1 MGIEGFTS
9 TKYNSIMSKTA
20 FTLAEVLITLGII
33 GVVAAMT
40 LPTVIS
46 KYRANVTMTKLQ
58 KFLSTMQQAQLRS
71 IVDNGEVDGWDW
83 VSTTETNSELIL
95 AWFNKY
101 WAPYL
106 KSIKIADRKVTQNNE
121 LVDKGIVFI
130 LEDGS
135 VVNMGSFA
143 GGYLHVRYYTNY
155 KTFINNTAVDGKD
168 SFLFGF
174 GLNEHTKNDKCLMR
188 FDAYACDKYDE
199 NVLKNNSWGGCY
211 AEQTA
216 NGHPYCTRLLQ
227 INGWRVP
234 EDYPHKF

>member
-9 TKYNSIMSKTA
+9 SNHNSIMPQTA

-40 LPTVIS
+40 MPALIG
-46 KYRANVTMTKLQ
+46 KYRENVTMTKLQ

-83 VSTTETNSELIL
+83 VPDGGESNNEIVL

-101 WAPYL
+101 WAPY
-106 KSIKIADRKVTQNNE
+106 IKKFKIIDRKIIQDDE
-121 LVDKGIVFI
+121 LVDGGITFI
-130 LEDGS
+130 LGDGT
-135 VVNMGSFA
+135 VANMSFA

-155 KTFINNTAVDGKD
+155 KTFIDNKAVDGKD